1 MPRICHGDVKS
12 DIIFYLISSY
22 CNENSLYLL
31 HNDKDFEMMSQVES
45 GFIRVKKVGKL
56 IKTTLELELGELS
69 TLLLTKELKI
79 DEALID

>member
-1 MPRICHGDVKS
+1 MSRCHGDVKF
-12 DIIFYLISSY
+12 DIISYLILS
-22 CNENSLYLL
+22 CCIENNLYLL